1 MQVKVRVSRGPLVE
15 ILGKQEITVEC
26 EGQVRV
32 IDVLHILAKDYGKSF
47 IDKVFNP
54 ETGEIRPYFVL
65 ALNGVGLNGLKAT
78 ETEIKDGSELLI
90 LSPTGGG

>member
-1 MQVKVRVSRGPLVE
+1 MKVRVSRGPLVE
-15 ILGKQEITVEC
+15 TLGKQEITIEC
-26 EGQVRV
+26 EGPIKV
-32 IDVLHILAKDYGKSF
+32 IDVLHILARDYGKRF
-47 IDKVFNP
+47 KDKVFNP

-65 ALNGVGLNGLKAT
+65 ALDGVGLNGKKGT